1 MGDDVAGFSAETRGA
16 LLNCHSVRVGK
27 RGAVI
32 IPGSLRKNFGIE
44 EGSLLIAE
52 ARPEGI
58 LLRPAAIYPV
68 EVYTVERKAQFLLNN
83 AVTREDYTWAA
94 ERVREMGLD
103 PAEVPHRPP
112 EPG

>member
-1 MGDDVAGFSAETRGA
+1 MAGVSAETRGA

-32 IPGSLRKNFGIE
+32 IPGSLRKSFGIE

-68 EVYTVERKAQFLLNN
+68 EVYTVERKAEFLLDN
-83 AVTREDYTWAA
+83 AGIQWAGGA
-94 ERVREMGLD
+94 ADIGVRVGGGTAQSWGSG
-103 PAEVPHRPP
+103 PARKA
-112 EPG
+112 